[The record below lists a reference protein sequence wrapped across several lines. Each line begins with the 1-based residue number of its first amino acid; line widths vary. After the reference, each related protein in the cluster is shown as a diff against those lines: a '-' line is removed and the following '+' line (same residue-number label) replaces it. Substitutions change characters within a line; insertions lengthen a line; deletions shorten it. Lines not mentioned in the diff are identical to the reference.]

1 MIKFNIEARESIKKG
16 VDQLADAVKV
26 TLGPKGRNVIIEQQI
41 GAPHI
46 TKDGVTV
53 ARAINLT
60 NPIENMGA
68 QLIKEVASR
77 TNEDAGDGT
86 TTATVLT
93 QAIFKEG
100 LKSINSGTNA
110 TEIKRGIDKAVDE
123 VVNFLKSKAIIIG
136 ADDIDKLRSIANV
149 SSNGD
154 TELSHLLSETFNKI
168 GKDGIITIE
177 ESKTI
182 ETYIDNFEGLQIE
195 RGYLSP
201 HFVPSGQ
208 ETCILEDCK
217 ILIFNK
223 KISKIEEIIS
233 FVEICAKKNSSLLI
247 ICDDMDHT
255 VLSML
260 VYNSMKGALKVCA
273 IKSPSI
279 GEYRTEEL
287 NDISILT
294 GASIINDVNDNPPLF
309 GSADKV
315 IVSKMDTVIIGGGG
329 DEILIMKQV
338 SDLTSKISDSKLPE
352 FSIQKYNTR
361 LAKLTNGIA
370 VLNVGAHSEVEMK
383 EKKDRAEDAIR
394 AIKAALQEGIVAGGG
409 SEYIRAAKMLSDS
422 EYLPKFE
429 DELDI
434 KECIEKWNQ
443 YRKEEVILLDPSSE
457 SNRVQYTNDELIG
470 KEIVIKA
477 LYAPL
482 KQICENSGVD
492 HGAIKYQLEQNPNL
506 GYNALTDSVEDLI
519 WSGIID
525 PVKVSRVALQNAA
538 SIAGLLLTTECV
550 IGKN

>member
-1 MIKFNIEARESIKKG
+1 MIEFNIEARESIKKG
-16 VDQLADAVKV
+16 VDKLANAVKV

-53 ARAINLT
+53 ARAVNLST
-60 NPIENMGA
+60 PLENMGA
-68 QLIKEVASR
+68 QLIKEVASK

-86 TTATVLT
+86 TTATVLA
-93 QAIFKEG
+93 QAIFNEG

-110 TEIKRGIDKAVDE
+110 IEIKRGIDKAVNE
-123 VVNFLKSKAIIIG
+123 VVGYLKTRASVINTSDLIQLKN
-136 ADDIDKLRSIANV
+136 IAKV

-154 TELSHLLSETFNKI
+154 EELSNLLADTFSKI

-177 ESKTI
+177 DSKTT

-201 HFVPSGQ
+201 HFVPSGMDS
-208 ETCILEDCK
+208 CVLENCK

-223 KISKIEEIIS
+223 KISKADEIIP
-233 FVEICAKKNSSLLI
+233 FMELCAKHQHQLLI
-247 ICDDMDHT
+247 ICDDIDNPI
-255 VLSML
+255 LSML
-260 VYNSMKGALKVCA
+260 IYNSMKGSLKVCA

-279 GEYRTEEL
+279 GEYRSDEL

-294 GASIINDVNDNPPLF
+294 GATIINDIFEGTPRF

-315 IVSKMDTVIIGGGG
+315 IVNKTNTTIIGGNG

-338 SDLTSKISDSKLPE
+338 SELTEKIADSKLPE
-352 FSIQKYNTR
+352 YSIEKYNKR

-394 AIKAALQEGIVAGGG
+394 AIKAALQEGILSGGG
-409 SEYIRAAKMLSDS
+409 SEYIRAAKFLSNSERMLIS
-422 EYLPKFE
+422 EE
-429 DELDI
+429 EI
-434 KECIEKWNQ
+434 KDRIAKWNM
-443 YRKEEVILLDPSSE
+443 YISSGVSFLDTNSEFTKDSS
-457 SNRVQYTNDELIG
+457 YTNDELIG
-470 KEIVIKA
+470 KDIVIKS

-482 KQICENSGVD
+482 RQICNNAGVD
-492 HGAIKYQLEQNPNL
+492 SGAIIYQLEQNPNL
-506 GYNALTDSVEDLI
+506 GYNALTNSVEDLI
-519 WSGIID
+519 NTGIVD
-525 PVKVSRVALQNAA
+525 PAKVSRVALENAA
-538 SIAGLLLTTECV
+538 SIAGLLLTTEC
-550 IGKN
+550 IISKN

>member
-16 VDQLADAVKV
+16 VDQLANAVKV
-26 TLGPKGRNVIIEQQI
+26 TLGPKGRNVVIKQQM

-53 ARAINLT
+53 ARAVNLKD
-60 NPIENMGA
+60 PMENMGA

-93 QAIFKEG
+93 QAIFTEG

-110 TEIKRGIDKAVDE
+110 TEIKRGIDKAVSE
-123 VVNFLKSKAIIIG
+123 VVNFLKSRAVIINSE
-136 ADDIDKLRSIANV
+136 DVDKLRSIANV

-154 TELSHLLSETFNKI
+154 TELSNLLSETFSKI

-177 ESKTI
+177 ESKTT

-201 HFVPSGQ
+201 HFVPGGEDS
-208 ETCILEDCK
+208 CILEDCK

-223 KISKIEEIIS
+223 KLSKIDEILP
-233 FVEICAKKNSSLLI
+233 FMEICAKSNSSLLI
-247 ICDDMDHT
+247 ICDDIDNT

-260 VYNSMKGALKVCA
+260 VYNSMKGAIKVCA

-294 GASIINDVNDNPPLF
+294 GASIINDVNDHPPLF

-315 IVSKMDTVIIGGGG
+315 IVSKSDTIIIGGGG

-338 SDLTSKISDSKLPE
+338 SDLTNKISDSKLPE
-352 FSIQKYNTR
+352 FTIQKYNVR

-370 VLNVGAHSEVEMK
+370 VLNIGAHSEVEMK

-409 SEYIRAAKMLSDS
+409 SEYIRAAKFLASNEVLAVDVDH
-422 EYLPKFE
+422 FT
-429 DELDI
+429 
-434 KECIEKWNQ
+434 KEIQEKWFE
-443 YRKEEVILLDPSSE
+443 YREKGIAIIDKGLD
-457 SNRVQYTNDELIG
+457 YTNDELIG

-482 KQICENSGVD
+482 KQICDNAGVD
-492 HGAIKYQLEQNPNL
+492 HGAIKFQLEKDPML

-538 SIAGLLLTTECV
+538 SIAGLLLTTECI
-550 IGKN
+550 IGDE